1 MQPGL
6 TKRDTQMTGSE
17 NEAEAN
23 SPLER
28 VEDDFNERIGQRLE
42 GRMAL
47 DAESTQGQL
56 SHLNWTLD
64 DLDSRSKETGRAEGS
79 D

>member
-1 MQPGL
+1 MAVVA
-6 TKRDTQMTGSE
+6 D
-17 NEAEAN
+17 EAEAN
-23 SPLER
+23 GSLER

-56 SHLNWTLD
+56 NHLLVNWTLHNN
-64 DLDSRSKETGRAEGS
+64 RPRQPE
-79 D
+79 

>member
-23 SPLER
+23 GSLER

-56 SHLNWTLD
+56 NHLLVNWTLHNN
-64 DLDSRSKETGRAEGS
+64 RPRQPK
-79 D
+79 